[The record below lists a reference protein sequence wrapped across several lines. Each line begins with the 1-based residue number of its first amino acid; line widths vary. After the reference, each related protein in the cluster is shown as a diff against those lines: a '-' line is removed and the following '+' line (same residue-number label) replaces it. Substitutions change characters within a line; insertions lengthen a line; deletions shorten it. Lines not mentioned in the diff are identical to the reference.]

1 MNDNDL
7 LTAFEDCSLP
17 AAEFHHA
24 DHVRVAFLYL
34 CRFPAIEAMRRFSE
48 GLKKFAIHNGKP
60 DRYHETITWAF
71 LFLIRERMAKAA
83 RPDESWEGF
92 AAENA
97 DLLDWKNNVL
107 KTYYSDA
114 MLASD
119 LARTVFLLPDRASG
133 RTSASPVV

>member
-1 MNDNDL
+1 MNDNEL

-48 GLKKFAIHNGKP
+48 GLKKFAAYNGKP

-71 LFLIRERMAKAA
+71 LFLIRERMARTAQ
-83 RPDESWEGF
+83 PEQTWGEF
-92 AAENA
+92 AAENS
-97 DLLDWKNNVL
+97 DLIDWKNNVL
-107 KTYYSDA
+107 KTYYSEA
-114 MLASD
+114 ILASD
-119 LARTVFLLPDRASG
+119 LARSTFLLPDRAPA
-133 RTSASPVV
+133 RASELVGV